1 MQATDDMIYAF
12 QTFDHSLRVPL
23 PHDRDPLD
31 AICKNHLQATHAH
44 SLSLRI
50 VISGVLDNSGDYVDG
65 STEAFF
71 EEDEVKTL
79 LRDILKEGRRLRRV
93 QEEMAEKLDS
103 KLREAGKDS
112 KCVVYIIE
120 DVCAK
125 P

>member
-1 MQATDDMIYAF
+1 MYIYIYSHPHKAPRLASIGSRLSNAF
-12 QTFDHSLRVPL
+12 
-23 PHDRDPLD
+23 
-31 AICKNHLQATHAH
+31 
-44 SLSLRI
+44 
-50 VISGVLDNSGDYVDG
+50 SGDYVDG
-65 STEAFF
+65 STKAFF
-71 EEDEVKTL
+71 KKDEVKTL
-79 LRDILKEGRRLRRV
+79 LRDILKEGRRSRRM